1 MAHSTTD
8 NSRLAGLR
16 LDWRAWL
23 MRVLSLAGMGVSGY
37 LTWTHLANAS
47 VACGTSQSCD
57 IVQESVYSTIG
68 GIPVALL
75 GLLAYAT
82 LLVLSLLRGHSPES
96 LDEYVP
102 LAIFGI
108 SLIGVLYSAYLTY
121 LELFVI
127 YAVCRW
133 CVSSAIIMTLIF
145 VLSLLDLK
153 AETVAS

>member
-1 MAHSTTD
+1 MTHSTTD
-8 NSRLAGLR
+8 NSQAAASR
-16 LDWRAWL
+16 LDWRGWL
-23 MRVLSLAGMGVSGY
+23 MRLLSLAGMGVSGY

-75 GLLAYAT
+75 GLLAYVA
-82 LLVLSLLRGHSPES
+82 LLALSLLRGHSPES
-96 LDEYVP
+96 LDEYIP
-102 LAIFGI
+102 LAIFGV

-145 VLSLLDLK
+145 ILSLPDLK